1 MKKFVGLLILLLSL
15 VVLSCSDSSGEYVSG
30 IVGYEAFVAAKN
42 AWKEPAGYS
51 FTAEIFTNAIGPRSI
66 DVKVEN
72 GMTVLSYTPNRY
84 NPSRSPEEDL
94 LYFPFDIKTIAGLF
108 ESIEKENVY
117 ITTDPLVR
125 NTYDCCL
132 IGINYGK
139 YNDITIPTYVHRWG
153 QLKGGDRL
161 DGGNSPSLTIT
172 DFKILEE

>member
-1 MKKFVGLLILLLSL
+1 MKKVLLLMAAFISL
-15 VVLSCSDSSGEYVSG
+15 AVMGCSDSDDKFQAG

-42 AWKEPAGYS
+42 AWKEPAEYS
-51 FTAEIFTNAIGPRSI
+51 FTAEIFTNAMGPRSI

-72 GMTVLSYTPNRY
+72 GVSVLSYTPNRY
-84 NPSRSPEEDL
+84 HPSSSPEEDL
-94 LYFPFDIKTIAGLF
+94 LDFPFDIKTIAGLF

-139 YNDITIPTYVHRWG
+139 YNDITIPTYVRRWG

-172 DFKILEE
+172 NFKVLEE

>member
-1 MKKFVGLLILLLSL
+1 MKKVLLLMVAFISL
-15 VVLSCSDSSGEYVSG
+15 AVIGCSNSDDKFQAG

-42 AWKEPAGYS
+42 AWKEPAEYS
-51 FTAEIFTNAIGPRSI
+51 FTAEISTNAIGPRSI

-139 YNDITIPTYVHRWG
+139 YNDITIPTYVRRWG

-161 DGGNSPSLTIT
+161 DGGNSPSLKIT
-172 DFKILEE
+172 NFKVLEE

>member
-1 MKKFVGLLILLLSL
+1 MKKVLLLMVALISL
-15 VVLSCSDSSGEYVSG
+15 AVMGCSDSDDKFQAG
-30 IVGYEAFVAAKN
+30 IVGYETFVAAKN